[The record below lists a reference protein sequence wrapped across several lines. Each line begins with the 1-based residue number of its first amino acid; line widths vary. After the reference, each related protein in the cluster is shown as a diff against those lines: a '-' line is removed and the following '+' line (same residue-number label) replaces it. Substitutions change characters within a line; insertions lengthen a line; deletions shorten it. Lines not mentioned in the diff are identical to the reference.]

1 MEGSIQDITERKQ
14 TEAKV
19 KEQQELLI
27 NAEREKREVL
37 EKSLVMKDEFKT
49 PLNVIYSAIQLI
61 KCVYLDKIPSRVQ
74 ELMGNIKLNT
84 FRKLRLANNLLDITK
99 MTSGEVKL
107 NTRNIDIVSLSKSIV
122 NSAEPYANQKNIEV
136 LFKTLFIIFS

>member
-49 PLNVIYSAIQLI
+49 PLNVIYSSIQLI

>member
-19 KEQQELLI
+19 KEQQEMLI

-61 KCVYLDKIPSRVQ
+61 ECVYLDKIPSRVQ

-99 MTSGEVKL
+99 MISGEVKL